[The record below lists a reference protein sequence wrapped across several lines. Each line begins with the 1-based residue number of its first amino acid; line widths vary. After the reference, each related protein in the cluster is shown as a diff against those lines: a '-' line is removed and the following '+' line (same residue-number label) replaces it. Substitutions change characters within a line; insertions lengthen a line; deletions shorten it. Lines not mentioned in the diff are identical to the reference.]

1 MRPGQE
7 SPQGAAYRSKLESM
21 LLEAG
26 EEGAKAPD
34 LRANLR
40 IGLRMMRKY
49 LRESEWAYCARTDF
63 CPWIRWFHVKHEA
76 VADDYKAKCN
86 AVKTNRTVGY
96 FSSAS
101 RQAILAALNEAGEM
115 GLSMDQIAER
125 TGLARRTV
133 QSGIPKMRRDH
144 GVVDG
149 PDVEQPK
156 PGPLRRYYSPG
167 IQARQWPKIEKP
179 KRVRVRS
186 KTDGAKKVR
195 KPRHIPKPLPHQ
207 KMTGLAAKNHKAIKP
222 PSGPVIIPPG
232 LVPEVGPA
240 FRDTRFIPDRVDPFF
255 SAMTH
260 GSYIR
265 TGSAIERAY
274 AQRESGA
281 GAANAAG

>member
-1 MRPGQE
+1 MRPWQE
-7 SPQGAAYRSKLESM
+7 SPQGAAYRARLESM
-21 LLEAG
+21 LLKAG
-26 EEGAKAPD
+26 PDGAKAPD
-34 LRANLR
+34 LMSGLG
-40 IGLRMMRKY
+40 IGVRMLKKY
-49 LRESEWAYCARTDF
+49 MRESPWAYCARTDF
-63 CPWIRWFHVKHEA
+63 CPWVRWFHVAHKDA
-76 VADDYKAKCN
+76 ADAYVAKCN

-133 QSGIPKMRRDH
+133 QSGVPKMRRDH

-156 PGPLRRYYSPG
+156 PGPMRRYYAPG

-186 KTDGAKKVR
+186 KADGAKKIR

-207 KMTGLAAKNHKAIKP
+207 KMTGLAAKSHKAIKP

-240 FRDTRFIPDRVDPFF
+240 FRDTRFIPDRVEPFF
-255 SAMTH
+255 SAMTP

-274 AQRESGA
+274 SD
-281 GAANAAG
+281 